1 MSFYID
7 STKNNGYPY
16 IQDIPEM
23 PSSDMQKP
31 YHRYFFI
38 LDKNRN
44 NGYPA
49 FRTFE
54 DMPVTNMLEPY
65 PHGFMI
71 CMGEG
76 VNDGYPCI
84 PELNI
89 VGAFMNAKNL
99 EYTRIPETVRKIGK
113 YAFANTALKNIKIS
127 PECKYYKTSF
137 PENCI
142 IEFYGSASG
151 KHSAQLYDCN
161 NNVLIDTDGARI
173 YTQEEQYG

>member
-38 LDKNRN
+38 LDKSRN

-54 DMPVTNMLEPY
+54 DMPVTDMQKLY
-65 PHGFMI
+65 PHGFML
-71 CMGEG
+71 CMGES

-84 PELNI
+84 PEISNI
-89 VGAFMNAKNL
+89 HAEKFSLLYFGEKHIDDL
-99 EYTRIPETVRKIGK
+99 YYRRKYISAAYCNGK
-113 YAFANTALKNIKIS
+113 RVFSVKYVKI
-127 PECKYYKTSF
+127 
-137 PENCI
+137 
-142 IEFYGSASG
+142 
-151 KHSAQLYDCN
+151 
-161 NNVLIDTDGARI
+161 
-173 YTQEEQYG
+173 